1 MFCSVRSHC
10 DSSVF
15 VHCLKWQIFGRQSTV
30 DGQRY
35 RCHHRKIIIHNN
47 SASSTLARASTLYIY
62 APNYRAKL
70 LVCVCANDNHKNST
84 RTHITLFV
92 HCLYCVFNVDDESNE
107 RKWRYI
113 YVWNKYR
120 VTTAKTTTPNKY
132 KKKHINLTVEMRK
145 CTWIIMV
152 CPSSLAYG
160 RAARWCLFSIVYR
173 MSCCRS
179 VFICASAAATAASR
193 RVNDARLSWDPCE
206 CE

>member
-1 MFCSVRSHC
+1 MRVQLWRELQPYIFMRQIIERNCWC
-10 DSSVF
+10 VF
-15 VHCLKWQIFGRQSTV
+15 VQTTITKILRAHTSLYLCIVYIVCLMLMMSQTSANEDTYMYGISIEWRRQRRLHRTST
-30 DGQRY
+30 
-35 RCHHRKIIIHNN
+35 
-47 SASSTLARASTLYIY
+47 
-62 APNYRAKL
+62 
-70 LVCVCANDNHKNST
+70 
-84 RTHITLFV
+84 
-92 HCLYCVFNVDDESNE
+92 
-107 RKWRYI
+107 
-113 YVWNKYR
+113 
-120 VTTAKTTTPNKY
+120 